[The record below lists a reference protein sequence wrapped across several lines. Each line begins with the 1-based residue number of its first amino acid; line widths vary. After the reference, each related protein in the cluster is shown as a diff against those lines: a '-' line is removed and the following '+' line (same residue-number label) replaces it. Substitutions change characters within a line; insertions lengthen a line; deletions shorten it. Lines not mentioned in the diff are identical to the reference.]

1 MSIITKKIVCEP
13 AAEEALIN
21 HYAKFGYSLSHRDE
35 VYNVS
40 TSISSSFA
48 YSYFYDEGYTKISSS
63 EEVVNYVNLLFTR
76 EVGIPHEAE
85 VDGLFQ
91 DCEDLYAE
99 ITEETKRQNTIAKA
113 AQNNAWKS
121 QSRPTIIWLVIAL
134 VFGPI
139 LGIGGCAAAVAA
151 DNPGLIALVVIGG
164 LLFIAG
170 LISLIPIAF
179 HTSSKPSPVSI
190 GNAVLRN
197 PDFVARLN
205 QAKQLILEK
214 EEAAS
219 KLLAAPQEKPEVVL
233 LPEHPKK
240 SKKTSKAT
248 EEDVIAKK
256 LKHLETLKAQG
267 LLSEE
272 EYQKKREEILASL

>member
-1 MSIITKKIVCEP
+1 MGSYDPSSAPKWKDTGVATPGHGNIQVDQYGHRAEVYKNPNDISGATHIHYLNGPSYTERTVGGITV
-13 AAEEALIN
+13 ATDSQGN
-21 HYAKFGYSLSHRDE
+21 HYEK
-35 VYNVS
+35 
-40 TSISSSFA
+40 
-48 YSYFYDEGYTKISSS
+48 
-63 EEVVNYVNLLFTR
+63 
-76 EVGIPHEAE
+76 HEAE

-197 PDFVARLN
+197 PDFVARLD

-256 LKHLETLKAQG
+256 LKHLEALKAQG

-272 EYQKKREEILASL
+272 EYQKKREEILASF

>member
-1 MSIITKKIVCEP
+1 MSITTKKIVCEP
-13 AAEEALIN
+13 SAEEALIN

-76 EVGIPHEAE
+76 EAGIPHEAE

-99 ITEETKRQNTIAKA
+99 ITEETKRQNNIAKA
-113 AQNNAWKS
+113 AQNNAAAPS
-121 QSRPTIIWLVIAL
+121 HATNAWLVISLGLGAL
-134 VFGPI
+134 LII
-139 LGIGGCAAAVAA
+139 LGWILASLSGNYGFAA
-151 DNPGLIALVVIGG
+151 LIVIGF
-164 LLFIAG
+164 LLLLAG
-170 LISLIPIAF
+170 LISIKPIVN
-179 HTSSKPSPVSI
+179 HVQDKRCQCDVS
-190 GNAVLRN
+190 NAVLRN

-219 KLLAAPQEKPEVVL
+219 KLLAAPKEKPEVVL

-256 LKHLETLKAQG
+256 LKHLEALKAQG

-272 EYQKKREEILASL
+272 EYQKKREEILASF